1 MNDTFAIIYAE
12 HGSSL
17 LGDLIA
23 RRSVSALP
31 LAGRFRTIDVLLSNL
46 AHSGVRNVG
55 VITQKNYQSLI
66 EHIGSGKAWGLSGK
80 AGGVTLLPPYD
91 LDGSV
96 GKYHGTS
103 DALFAKRDYI
113 NKRRERYCL
122 VLGTDTVY
130 REDYTRMLERHIE
143 EDADITLL
151 YSRDPRLAAS
161 DSPTRMTY
169 LKVDDNG
176 VVTGF
181 DYEAFEDEG
190 QCAALGAVLMRKDLL
205 VRLVEDACAEGHYNF
220 TTDLLEPALREH
232 KVVAVEH
239 EGYAGRITTIKS
251 YFDMTRDMLDPQIR
265 EDLFYTSGSVNTR
278 IMDAPPV
285 RFAGGCEVANSVFG
299 NGCDVRGRVV
309 GSVVFRGVSIAPGAD
324 LENCVVMQD
333 STIGADTHL
342 RNVIIDK
349 NVIIGEGV
357 RIVGTPDA
365 PAVIRKSSII
375 EADK

>member
-1 MNDTFAIIYAE
+1 
-12 HGSSL
+12 
-17 LGDLIA
+17 
-23 RRSVSALP
+23 
-31 LAGRFRTIDVLLSNL
+31 
-46 AHSGVRNVG
+46 
-55 VITQKNYQSLI
+55 
-66 EHIGSGKAWGLSGK
+66 
-80 AGGVTLLPPYD
+80 
-91 LDGSV
+91 
-96 GKYHGTS
+96 
-103 DALFAKRDYI
+103 
-113 NKRRERYCL
+113 
-122 VLGTDTVY
+122 
-130 REDYTRMLERHIE
+130 MLERHIE

-151 YSRDPRLAAS
+151 YSRDPRLAGA

-169 LKVDDNG
+169 MKFDEDG

-181 DYEAFEDEG
+181 DYEAFDEDEDK
-190 QCAALGAVLMRKDLL
+190 CAALGAVLMRKDLL
-205 VRLVEDACAEGHYNF
+205 VRLVEDTCAEGRYNF
-220 TTDLLEPALREH
+220 TTDLLEAALRDY

-251 YFDMTRDMLDPQIR
+251 YFDLTRDMLDPQIR
-265 EDLFYTSGSVNTR
+265 EDLFYAPGSVYTR

-333 STIGADTHL
+333 STIAADAHL

-357 RIVGTPDA
+357 RIMGTPDS
-365 PAVIRKSSII
+365 PAVVRKGSII
-375 EADK
+375 EA

>member
-17 LGDLIA
+17 LGDLIE

-31 LAGRFRTIDVLLSNL
+31 LAGRFRTIDVLLSNI
-46 AHSGVRNVG
+46 AHSGIRNVG

-66 EHIGSGKAWGLSGK
+66 EHIGSGHAWGLSGK

-265 EDLFYTSGSVNTR
+265 EDLFYTSGSVYTR

>member
-169 LKVDDNG
+169 LKVGDNG

-181 DYEAFEDEG
+181 AYEAFEDEG

-265 EDLFYTSGSVNTR
+265 EDLFYTSGSVYTR

>member
-113 NKRRERYCL
+113 NKRRERYR
-122 VLGTDTVY
+122 Y
-130 REDYTRMLERHIE
+130 RL
-143 EDADITLL
+143 
-151 YSRDPRLAAS
+151 PRGLHPHA
-161 DSPTRMTY
+161 R
-169 LKVDDNG
+169 
-176 VVTGF
+176 
-181 DYEAFEDEG
+181 
-190 QCAALGAVLMRKDLL
+190 
-205 VRLVEDACAEGHYNF
+205 
-220 TTDLLEPALREH
+220 
-232 KVVAVEH
+232 
-239 EGYAGRITTIKS
+239 
-251 YFDMTRDMLDPQIR
+251 
-265 EDLFYTSGSVNTR
+265 
-278 IMDAPPV
+278 APH
-285 RFAGGCEVANSVFG
+285 RGGCGHHAAVF
-299 NGCDVRGRVV
+299 
-309 GSVVFRGVSIAPGAD
+309 A
-324 LENCVVMQD
+324 
-333 STIGADTHL
+333 
-342 RNVIIDK
+342 
-349 NVIIGEGV
+349 
-357 RIVGTPDA
+357 
-365 PAVIRKSSII
+365 
-375 EADK
+375 